1 MTIISLIAAMSK
13 NRVIGLN
20 NAMPW
25 HIPEE
30 LKYFKA
36 TTMGKPMIMGRK
48 TFDAIG
54 RRVLPGRKTIVL
66 TRDKDLQGENFTVA
80 HCVADALK
88 EAENAPE
95 VMIIG
100 GAGVYKEFLP
110 LAQRLYISIINKECT
125 GDAFFPEFDL
135 NTWHVVSRQV
145 HDDFI
150 AQVYEK
156 NSPKDKHDARY

>member
-66 TRDKDLQGENFTVA
+66 TRDKDLQGDNFTVA
-80 HCVADALK
+80 HCVADALQ
-88 EAENAPE
+88 EAGNVSE

-110 LAQRLYISIINKECT
+110 LAQRLYISIINEEYT

-135 NTWHVVSRQV
+135 NTWHIVSQQV
-145 HDDFI
+145 HRDFI
-150 AQVYEK
+150 TQIYEK
-156 NSPKDKHDARY
+156 NSP

>member
-66 TRDKDLQGENFTVA
+66 TRDKDLQGDNFTVA
-80 HCVADALK
+80 HCVADALQ
-88 EAENAPE
+88 EAGNVSE

-110 LAQRLYISIINKECT
+110 LAQRLYISIINEEYT

-135 NTWHVVSRQV
+135 NTWHIVSKQV
-145 HDDFI
+145 HRDFI
-150 AQVYEK
+150 TQIYEK
-156 NSPKDKHDARY
+156 NSP